1 MSQYW
6 RILVISSAS
15 RSGSRTAIILSNAL
29 RLIRLSPARYPY
41 RTLLPTTP
49 RASVRSLILSILRAT
64 FSPSMISVLSL
75 IRATS
80 TGSRILIASSV
91 PSVSLPVIAI
101 IYAMVTSS
109 VALSLITMSSLGR
122 LISHSIF
129 VASLR
134 RVKIS
139 VFLNCVNHQQQ
150 KRQII

>member
-41 RTLLPTTP
+41 RTLLPPP